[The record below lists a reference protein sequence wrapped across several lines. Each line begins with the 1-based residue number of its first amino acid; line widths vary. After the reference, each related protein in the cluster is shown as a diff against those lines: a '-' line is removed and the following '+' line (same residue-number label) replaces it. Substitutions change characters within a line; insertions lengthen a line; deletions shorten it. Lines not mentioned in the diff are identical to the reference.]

1 MPTYDYK
8 CTLCG
13 HILEELQTMSA
24 APLVKCPQC
33 GKDGLKRVFSVGAGM
48 IFKGQGFYLT
58 DYKKTS
64 DPGKTTAKKGT
75 PAAPAKTEPSAPKET
90 KKDSPKKDS

>member
-13 HILEELQTMSA
+13 HVLEEFQSMSA
-24 APLVKCPQC
+24 APLVKCPEC
-33 GKDGLKRVFSVGAGM
+33 EKDGLKRIFSMGAGM

-58 DYKKTS
+58 DYKKSS
-64 DPGKTTAKKGT
+64 DPAKTAAKKET
-75 PAAPAKTEPSAPKET
+75 PAAPAKTESTATKE
-90 KKDSPKKDS
+90 SPKKDS

>member
-13 HILEELQTMSA
+13 HVFEELETMSA
-24 APLVKCPQC
+24 TPLVTCPQC
-33 GKDGLKRVFSVGAGM
+33 GKDGLKRVFSMGAGM

-58 DYKKTS
+58 DYKKS
-64 DPGKTTAKKGT
+64 GDSGKPTPKKET
-75 PAAPAKTEPSAPKET
+75 PAAPAKTESTKSKEAQ
-90 KKDSPKKDS
+90 KKDS

>member
-13 HILEELQTMSA
+13 HILEEFQPMSA
-24 APLVKCPQC
+24 APLVRCPQC
-33 GKDGLKRVFSVGAGM
+33 GKDGLKRVFSTGAGM

-58 DYKKTS
+58 DYKKSGDTGA
-64 DPGKTTAKKGT
+64 PTAKKKE
-75 PAAPAKTEPSAPKET
+75 PPAKTESPAPKEAS
-90 KKDSPKKDS
+90 KKDP

>member
-13 HILEELQTMSA
+13 HVFEEFEPMSA
-24 APLVKCPQC
+24 APLVKCPEC
-33 GKDGLKRVFSVGAGM
+33 GKDGLKRIFSTGAGM

-64 DPGKTTAKKGT
+64 EPGKTPAKKGT
-75 PAAPAKTEPSAPKET
+75 PATPAKTEPSAQKET

>member
-13 HILEELQTMSA
+13 HILEDFQPMSA

-33 GKDGLKRVFSVGAGM
+33 GKDGLKRVFSTGAGM

-58 DYKKTS
+58 DYKKS
-64 DPGKTTAKKGT
+64 GGDSGPPTTKKKET
-75 PAAPAKTEPSAPKET
+75 TKTESPAPKET
-90 KKDSPKKDS
+90 PKKDQ